1 MSSFTGK
8 FREYPAISA
17 DNFEKEN
24 LDSVAFFLSHCH
36 KDHMSGLDSSAFHD
50 RLMTSKTVFVYCSE
64 TTQNLLMCNP
74 AYSHLKDYIRSIPL
88 EQQTIIPLF
97 DEKTDE
103 QNSICVT
110 LLPAGHCVGSVMF
123 LFEGQHGSVLYTGD
137 FRLAKGDVKR
147 ISFFHVNGS
156 IKDIKSIYIDT
167 TFCLPKM
174 KSLPTRE
181 QSRDAIIELIDRWFS
196 RGPEHV
202 VSLLCKGMYGYEYL
216 LKEVAMKY
224 KMKIHVSAER
234 LAMYRYLPDMTPY
247 FTTEGRSTRIHAC
260 SWKSKRHCE
269 SDLPCRVTTQR
280 SLKMKVLRI
289 KPTTMWI
296 ARDKGPMPA
305 DFRRYDEGK
314 RLWRVVHSMHASME
328 EIQDLVGYLKPYH
341 VYPNVP
347 PAGLETLED
356 AFERLRG
363 LTRLHQCDSCNQDE
377 SGEERFHEQATC
389 HDAEEKKKREKTE
402 GPIKLLQVTKQ
413 VPDERVLEQCKE
425 LGIDEDENIAPVR
438 KRRKAK
444 ATNVILEEKAS
455 TQLRQTTESVCSR
468 DCTELPGVCSS
479 MPVKST
485 NNLAMMKGDQID
497 SSKLRD
503 GVTEKSP
510 IFRDTTRGYLESSNT
525 CDSVPLPLLRYN
537 SKERRDNDGDSQEHR
552 TQLDEAVLNKYKT
565 VMTEDD
571 QVNISQDITSEEWKF
586 AAQSKAK
593 APDSESFRN
602 EVERAME
609 GKNGC
614 LSENNDDNS
623 TDLNASQPRTELC
636 EKSNPDSVDE
646 IPKQTI
652 SVLPNSFIIDKNT
665 AAKEFV
671 PPGAGSEKPY
681 IRGGIRG
688 ELNGSLMIDFD
699 VPPSPG
705 HVPPRPDRLFSIHKS
720 IHNDEAQS
728 ITKSLKF

>member
-1 MSSFTGK
+1 MRNKHNHNHTNILSF
-8 FREYPAISA
+8 
-17 DNFEKEN
+17 
-24 LDSVAFFLSHCH
+24 
-36 KDHMSGLDSSAFHD
+36 
-50 RLMTSKTVFVYCSE
+50 
-64 TTQNLLMCNP
+64 Q
-74 AYSHLKDYIRSIPL
+74 
-88 EQQTIIPLF
+88 
-97 DEKTDE
+97 
-103 QNSICVT
+103 
-110 LLPAGHCVGSVMF
+110 
-123 LFEGQHGSVLYTGD
+123 
-137 FRLAKGDVKR
+137 
-147 ISFFHVNGS
+147 
-156 IKDIKSIYIDT
+156 
-167 TFCLPKM
+167 
-174 KSLPTRE
+174 
-181 QSRDAIIELIDRWFS
+181 
-196 RGPEHV
+196 
-202 VSLLCKGMYGYEYL
+202 
-216 LKEVAMKY
+216 
-224 KMKIHVSAER
+224 
-234 LAMYRYLPDMTPY
+234 
-247 FTTEGRSTRIHAC
+247 FT
-260 SWKSKRHCE
+260 
-269 SDLPCRVTTQR
+269 
-280 SLKMKVLRI
+280 
-289 KPTTMWI
+289 
-296 ARDKGPMPA
+296 
-305 DFRRYDEGK
+305 
-314 RLWRVVHSMHASME
+314 
-328 EIQDLVGYLKPYH
+328 
-341 VYPNVP
+341 
-347 PAGLETLED
+347 
-356 AFERLRG
+356 
-363 LTRLHQCDSCNQDE
+363 
-377 SGEERFHEQATC
+377 
-389 HDAEEKKKREKTE
+389 
-402 GPIKLLQVTKQ
+402 
-413 VPDERVLEQCKE
+413 VLEQCKE

-485 NNLAMMKGDQID
+485 NNLATMKGAQID
-497 SSKLRD
+497 SSKVRD
-503 GVTEKSP
+503 GVTERSP

-525 CDSVPLPLLRYN
+525 CDSVPLLRDN
-537 SKERRDNDGDSQEHR
+537 SKERRDNDGDSQEQR
-552 TQLDEAVLNKYKT
+552 TQLDEAALNKSKT

-609 GKNGC
+609 GRNGG

-623 TDLNASQPRTELC
+623 NDLNASQPRTELC
-636 EKSNPDSVDE
+636 RKSNPDSVDE

-681 IRGGIRG
+681 IRGGIGG